1 MIDTFKNIMEDLD
14 GKKEGLSY
22 NEELEQELDNLVM
35 SQREEIKNLGPNE
48 FKNHQLPLA
57 RVKKIMKTDEDVK
70 MISSETPALFA
81 KACELFIIEI
91 TRRAWVHTD
100 ENKRRTLQKS
110 DVADCIQNTII
121 FDFLVDVIYPG
132 NSNYN

>member
-1 MIDTFKNIMEDLD
+1 MEESDE
-14 GKKEGLSY
+14 KKEIWGF
-22 NEELEQELDNLVM
+22 NEELEQALDTLI
-35 SQREEIKNLGPNE
+35 QAQKDEIKRLTPAE

-91 TRRAWVHTD
+91 TRRSWVHTD

-110 DVADCIQNTII
+110 DVADSIQNTLI
-121 FDFLVDVIYPG
+121 FDFLVDVINP
-132 NSNYN
+132 NSSSYI

>member
-1 MIDTFKNIMEDLD
+1 MEEFDEKKDFWTF
-14 GKKEGLSY
+14 
-22 NEELEQELDNLVM
+22 NEELEQALDGLVHL
-35 SQREEIKNLGPNE
+35 QKEEIKRLSPGE

-110 DVADCIQNTII
+110 DVADSIHNTLI
-121 FDFLVDVIYPG
+121 FDFLVDVINPG
-132 NSNYN
+132 N

>member
-1 MIDTFKNIMEDLD
+1 MEDLD

-35 SQREEIKNLGPNE
+35 SQREEIKTLGPNE

-57 RVKKIMKTDEDVK
+57 RVKKIMKTDEDLK

>member
-1 MIDTFKNIMEDLD
+1 MEESDE
-14 GKKEGLSY
+14 KKEFWGF
-22 NEELEQELDNLVM
+22 NEELEQALDNLI
-35 SQREEIKNLGPNE
+35 QGQKDEIKRLTPTE

-91 TRRAWVHTD
+91 TRRSWVHTD

-110 DVADCIQNTII
+110 DVADSIQNTLI
-121 FDFLVDVIYPG
+121 FDFLVDVINP
-132 NSNYN
+132 NSSSYI

>member
-1 MIDTFKNIMEDLD
+1 MEESDS
-14 GKKEGLSY
+14 KKEFWGL
-22 NEELEQELDNLVM
+22 NEELEQALDDLIIN
-35 SQREEIKNLGPNE
+35 QKDDIKKLTPNE

-81 KACELFIIEI
+81 KACEMFIIEI

-100 ENKRRTLQKS
+100 DNKRRTLQKS
-110 DVADCIQNTII
+110 DVADCIHNTII
-121 FDFLVDVIYPG
+121 FDFLVDVLNPG
-132 NSNYN
+132 NISYN

>member
-1 MIDTFKNIMEDLD
+1 MEESDE
-14 GKKEGLSY
+14 KKEIWGF
-22 NEELEQELDNLVM
+22 NEELEQALDTLV
-35 SQREEIKNLGPNE
+35 QAQKDEIKRLTPAE

-91 TRRAWVHTD
+91 TRRSWVHTD

-110 DVADCIQNTII
+110 DVADSIQNTLI
-121 FDFLVDVIYPG
+121 FDFLVDVINP
-132 NSNYN
+132 NSSSYI

>member
-1 MIDTFKNIMEDLD
+1 MEEFDD
-14 GKKEGLSY
+14 KKEFLGF
-22 NEELEQELDNLVM
+22 NEELEQALDGLIHLQKEDVKRLPP
-35 SQREEIKNLGPNE
+35 SE

-110 DVADCIQNTII
+110 DVADSIKNTLI
-121 FDFLVDVIYPG
+121 FDFLVDVIG
-132 NSNYN
+132 SGSGYN

>member
-1 MIDTFKNIMEDLD
+1 MEESDE
-14 GKKEGLSY
+14 KKEFWGF
-22 NEELEQELDNLVM
+22 NEELEQALDNLI
-35 SQREEIKNLGPNE
+35 QGQKDEIKRLTPAE

-91 TRRAWVHTD
+91 TRRSWVHTD

-110 DVADCIQNTII
+110 DVADSIQNTLI
-121 FDFLVDVIYPG
+121 FDFLVDVINP
-132 NSNYN
+132 NSSSYI